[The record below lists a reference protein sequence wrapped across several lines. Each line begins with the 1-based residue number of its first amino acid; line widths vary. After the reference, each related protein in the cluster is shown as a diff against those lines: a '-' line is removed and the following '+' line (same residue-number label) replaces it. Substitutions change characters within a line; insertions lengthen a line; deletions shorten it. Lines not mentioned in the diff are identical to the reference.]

1 MTIDVSLADPTS
13 LTFLTERTTSAMQ
26 TLPPSIA
33 REAYSRIC
41 SSLPPPVPDTPETRA
56 ARNESAMMAVADLRP
71 ATAYEARLAVEIVA
85 ADAHVMDS
93 LRLAARHCDE
103 IDATL
108 RCRAQATAM
117 MRQVRS
123 TRLMLEREQM
133 ARPKVAASVPAETHA
148 APPQTAPE
156 PAPPPDPIYEAEKYA
171 VMHTDDAA
179 RIRANGRQRLPIM
192 TGLDPAITPPDP
204 AIVEAL
210 INGTTSVLR
219 ELDAIALELAE
230 AA

>member
-1 MTIDVSLADPTS
+1 MH
-13 LTFLTERTTSAMQ
+13 
-26 TLPPSIA
+26 TLPPTIA
-33 REAYSRIC
+33 REAYARVC

-85 ADAHVMDS
+85 ADAHAMDS
-93 LRLAARHCDE
+93 LRLAARHCDD

-133 ARPKVAASVPAETHA
+133 ARPKVAAPVPVETRA

-156 PAPPPDPIYEAEKYA
+156 PAPAPDPIFEAEKYA

-204 AIVEAL
+204 DIVEAL
-210 INGTTSVLR
+210 INGATPVLR
-219 ELDAIALELAE
+219 ELDAIAHELAE